1 MVEFLQG
8 WGYIGLFVGAFLA
21 ATIIPFSSD
30 ILLIGILLA
39 GGDPWISFLSATAG
53 NWLGGLTS
61 YGLGRIGK
69 WEWIEK
75 WFHVSEEKLLKQKSK
90 IDLAAFRGRCLC
102 HRPGILQAELCQMR
116 CFHADWEGG
125 EVCHLDSPLLLENV
139 FIGASTSL
147 RAEAR
152 LSHVPKY
159 APSPRFSSTP
169 RIHRL

>member
-90 IDLAAFRGRCLC
+90 IDKYGSWIALITWLPFVGDVFAIGLGFYKLNFAKCAVSMLIGKGARFAIW
-102 HRPGILQAELCQMR
+102 ILLFYLKTQL
-116 CFHADWEGG
+116 
-125 EVCHLDSPLLLENV
+125 
-139 FIGASTSL
+139 
-147 RAEAR
+147 
-152 LSHVPKY
+152 
-159 APSPRFSSTP
+159 
-169 RIHRL
+169 

>member
-90 IDLAAFRGRCLC
+90 IDKYGSWIALITWLPFVGDVFAIGLGFYKLHFGKCALFMLIGKGTRFAVWIVLYYLFGDSL
-102 HRPGILQAELCQMR
+102 H
-116 CFHADWEGG
+116 F
-125 EVCHLDSPLLLENV
+125 LDS
-139 FIGASTSL
+139 
-147 RAEAR
+147 
-152 LSHVPKY
+152 
-159 APSPRFSSTP
+159 
-169 RIHRL
+169 

>member
-90 IDLAAFRGRCLC
+90 IDKYGSWIALITWLPFVGDVFAIGLGFYKLNFAKCAVFMLIGKGARFAVW
-102 HRPGILQAELCQMR
+102 ILL
-116 CFHADWEGG
+116 FY
-125 EVCHLDSPLLLENV
+125 LK
-139 FIGASTSL
+139 T
-147 RAEAR
+147 R
-152 LSHVPKY
+152 L
-159 APSPRFSSTP
+159 
-169 RIHRL
+169 

>member
-90 IDLAAFRGRCLC
+90 IDKYGSW
-102 HRPGILQAELCQMR
+102 I
-116 CFHADWEGG
+116 
-125 EVCHLDSPLLLENV
+125 
-139 FIGASTSL
+139 STS
-147 RAEAR
+147 
-152 LSHVPKY
+152 
-159 APSPRFSSTP
+159 
-169 RIHRL
+169 